1 MGADIGV
8 ELGNTATSMISI
20 GATAPRALA
29 GVPSGAIRV
38 AADFYGK
45 ASAFSFTISANQQQ
59 ANLRTL
65 ALAAGWNGTS
75 VVTATVNA
83 GVYIWSDVTG
93 IAALTIDGSWPN
105 GVTLIN
111 NGYIIGK
118 GGNGGS
124 NLQQN
129 VNTSIK
135 PGGNGG
141 SAMSLSINNLI
152 IVNNSGAFIA
162 GGGGGGGSGGFYSP
176 SSVSWAG
183 SGGGGAGGGS
193 GGYTQNT
200 FFVNAPGGNGGSVG
214 TSGSDGTAL
223 EAATSIGSGG
233 GGGRILPGT
242 GGQGGFYGSVSSNQ
256 GFGRGGGAGGGG
268 GQGCRQG
275 FWQFQQGGPGGE
287 QIPGCEASSPHAPA
301 YEWFMTI
308 LDRFFAL
315 LGQVRIAVPAT
326 ATVRHH
332 RPGDPVAYGRKCTV
346 LQAGYRPGAHSLDAA
361 NGFMAQNGGGLH
373 FPLAV
378 DGVQVAT
385 AQGGRLH
392 PHHHLTLQRGGKW
405 LFHQPEG
412 QSRPV
417 KQ

>member
-1 MGADIGV
+1 MALPASGAIRMGADIGV

-268 GQGCRQG
+268 GHGYVEVDG
-275 FWQFQQGGPGGE
+275 ATPTGVGGTGGSANNVGGNSTVDLD
-287 QIPGCEASSPHAPA
+287 PFDGA
-301 YEWFMTI
+301 Y
-308 LDRFFAL
+308 D
-315 LGQVRIAVPAT
+315 
-326 ATVRHH
+326 
-332 RPGDPVAYGRKCTV
+332 
-346 LQAGYRPGAHSLDAA
+346 QAG
-361 NGFMAQNGGGLH
+361 NGGGGGGWG
-373 FPLAV
+373 AS
-378 DGVQVAT
+378 GGT
-385 AQGGRLH
+385 GTQGGNG
-392 PHHHLTLQRGGKW
+392 PSPGSTWSGGSGGKAIA
-405 LFHQPEG
+405 LNG
-412 QSRPV
+412 YTATIGGSGTIYGAIS
-417 KQ
+417 